1 MNRRRSEFTAG
12 FTLVELMIVV
22 AIIGILASVA
32 VPNFNQAVL
41 KARRSEAK
49 VCLDGIHTAEEAYNA
64 AFDAY
69 IEADSNPGGSIGKTQ
84 RVWDTTINGWSTL
97 GYEPAG
103 AVRCN
108 YIVRVYGGGTY
119 IRATANC
126 DVDDDNQTAIIRR
139 YSSEY
144 SGDKWVDVH
153 PHRY

>member
-1 MNRRRSEFTAG
+1 MPRTCNHPTAG

-22 AIIGILASVA
+22 AIIGILASIA
-32 VPNFNQAVL
+32 VPNFNNAVL

-69 IEADSNPGGSIGKTQ
+69 IDASSNPGSALGKEQ
-84 RVWDTTINGWSTL
+84 RNWNPAISGWEQL
-97 GYEPAG
+97 GYSPAG

-108 YIVRVYGGGTY
+108 YMVALYGGGTWF
-119 IRATANC
+119 RATANC
-126 DVDDDNQTAIIRR
+126 DVDDDNQIAIIRR

-144 SGDKWVDVH
+144 SGDSWVDVH
-153 PHRY
+153 PDWY

>member
-1 MNRRRSEFTAG
+1 MRRLSDRAQRG

-22 AIIGILASVA
+22 AIIGILASIA
-32 VPNFNQAVL
+32 VPNFNNAVL

-69 IEADSNPGGSIGKTQ
+69 IETDSNPGTALGKQQ
-84 RVWDTTINGWSTL
+84 RDWDWSVAGWEEL

-108 YIVRVYGGGTY
+108 YMVFVSSTGLWF
-119 IRATANC
+119 RATANC

-139 YSSEY
+139 YTSEN
-144 SGDKWVDVH
+144 SGDKTNDLY
-153 PHRY
+153 PDRY

>member
-1 MNRRRSEFTAG
+1 MGRPRSTPSAG

-69 IEADSNPGGSIGKTQ
+69 IEGDSNPGGSIGKTQ
-84 RVWDTTINGWSTL
+84 RPWDRTVAGWATL

-108 YIVRVYGGGTY
+108 YIVRVYGSGTY

-126 DVDDDNQTAIIRR
+126 DVDDDNQVAIIRR

-153 PHRY
+153 PDWY